1 MNSFVKISRIV
12 TIFLLLFTGVNA
24 IVAGI
29 LFVIDPSGKKI
40 GMSTSYLSHSPF
52 STFLIPGLTLLV
64 VNGLLNIIASII
76 CIKKHKHYPVFIIVQ
91 GLLLSGWIIIQVMMV
106 KDFNLLHFVMLSIGL
121 LLIANGL
128 FLKFYLKVS
137 PQKK

>member
-1 MNSFVKISRIV
+1 MNNLVKISRIV
-12 TIFLLLFTGVNA
+12 SISLLLFTGVNA

-40 GMSTSYLSHSPF
+40 GMSTSYLLHSPF
-52 STFLIPGLTLLV
+52 SSFLIPGLTLLV
-64 VNGLLNIIASII
+64 VNGLLNIITAIL
-76 CIKKHKHYPVFIIVQ
+76 CINKYKYYPVFIIVQ

-106 KDFNLLHFVMLSIGL
+106 RDFNLLHFVMLSIGL

>member
-1 MNSFVKISRIV
+1 MNNLVKISRI
-12 TIFLLLFTGVNA
+12 ISISLLLFTGVNA

-40 GMSTSYLSHSPF
+40 GMSTSYLLHSPF
-52 STFLIPGLTLLV
+52 SSFLIPGITLLV
-64 VNGLLNIIASII
+64 VNGLLNIITAIL
-76 CIKKHKHYPVFIIVQ
+76 CINKYKYYPVFIIAQ

-106 KDFNLLHFVMLSIGL
+106 KDFNLLHFVMLSIGI
-121 LLIANGL
+121 LLIVNGL
-128 FLKFYLKVS
+128 FLKYYLKVS